1 MKYAIVQVC
10 NMSRLKGLKEK
21 LTEGIIIR
29 VHDLLT
35 RSFKIIFIFIF
46 NGQCIPLVIE
56 GK

>member
-21 LTEGIIIR
+21 LAQGIFIR

-35 RSFKIIFIFIF
+35 RSFKIIFIF